1 MKRNGRGRT
10 ELFRLRSKVSRQRSA
25 ISLLVLLWTSTALAQ
40 TPLQTY
46 SDAFILQSRRTDP
59 KIDYTVTVRGADRSA
74 YYVEMRIANPPNPAR
89 LVIPNWAPGAYRL
102 MDSGQNIGAFGAFT
116 TAGDTLPVTRDSDIS
131 WTLDTRGAS
140 SIVVRYSAALPDPV
154 QWHRPNNRW
163 FLRAT
168 SGMIDGPRTYMYLDG
183 WKLTPAQVTF
193 RLPAGW
199 RIGTGLVPTTDS
211 TTYWAPSYDVLID
224 SPVLVGRFSTYRF
237 TARGVPHRA
246 VVDLAGATQ
255 GPRVQRVFVDM
266 LRRVSETAIAIFGN
280 APYKD
285 YTYIF
290 VAGRGGGL
298 EHLNS
303 TTIGVTTDV
312 LARNPGGTESVSAHE
327 FFHTWNVKRIRPAEL
342 GPFDYERPVRTMNL
356 WVSEGVTDYYT
367 EVILSRS
374 GLSSAADFNR
384 RMSNAI
390 GNHRGN
396 AARLVVSPERSSWTV
411 WDSPEVNNSYTIS
424 YYLQGQLLGFLLD
437 LAIRDSTDNAKS
449 LDDVMRY
456 LFDHYGGERGFTTDE
471 LRAAIRS
478 ATGPNFQDFWRRYV
492 SGTTE
497 IPWDEYLKAA
507 GWSVRFSEQI
517 AVDAR
522 IGSITPAVQGG
533 RWRAVAVPGSAA
545 AAAGLVTGDELVRIN
560 RRVIVDGTDVTAAV
574 RAVPAGG
581 AVTVQVIRA
590 GQPLTIRFAAG
601 TYQQTRAVL
610 TDLPDQTERMRR
622 IRSGILAGSN

>member
-1 MKRNGRGRT
+1 MRRNGRAKT
-10 ELFRLRSKVSRQRSA
+10 EWCTLSS
-25 ISLLVLLWTSTALAQ
+25 SLLLLTLLGLQ
-40 TPLQTY
+40 QPLQGY
-46 SDAFILQSRRTDP
+46 SGAFIQQSRRTDP
-59 KIDYTVTVRGADRSA
+59 KADYTVTVRGADRSA

-102 MDSGQNIGAFGAFT
+102 MDSGQNIGGFRAFT
-116 TAGDTLPVTRDSDIS
+116 TAGDTLPVTQDSEIS
-131 WTLDTRGAS
+131 FMVDTRGAP
-140 SIVVRYSAALPDPV
+140 SIVVRYSAALRDPV

-168 SGMIDGPRTYMYLDG
+168 SGMIDGPRTFMYLDG

-193 RLPAGW
+193 RLPSGW

-237 TARGVPHRA
+237 TAAGVPHRA
-246 VVDLAGATQ
+246 VVDLAGAVQ

-266 LRRVSETAIAIFGN
+266 LRRVSETGIAIFGN

-312 LARNPGGTESVSAHE
+312 LARNPRGAQSVSAHE
-327 FFHTWNVKRIRPAEL
+327 FFHTWNVKRIRPVEL
-342 GPFDYERPVRTMNL
+342 GPFDYERPVRTLNL

-367 EVILSRS
+367 EVILARS
-374 GLSSAADFNR
+374 GLSSAADFSR
-384 RMSNAI
+384 RMGNAI
-390 GNHRGN
+390 GNHRDN

-424 YYLQGQLLGFLLD
+424 YYLQGQLLAFLLD

-449 LDDVMRY
+449 LDDVMRF
-456 LFDHYGGERGFTTDE
+456 LFDHHAGERGFTTDE

-478 ATGPNFQDFWRRYV
+478 AGGGANFQDFWRRYV

-497 IPWDEYLKAA
+497 IPWDEYLQAA
-507 GWSVRFSEQI
+507 GWSVRFSEQP

-560 RRVIVDGTDVTAAV
+560 RRSIVDGTDVTAAV
-574 RAVPAGG
+574 RAIPVGG

-590 GQPLTIRFAAG
+590 GQPLTIRFTAR

-610 TDLPDQTERMRR
+610 TDLPEQTDRMRR

>member
-1 MKRNGRGRT
+1 MRRSGRARIGWC
-10 ELFRLRSKVSRQRSA
+10 RLRS
-25 ISLLVLLWTSTALAQ
+25 SLLALVWASTAAAQ
-40 TPLQTY
+40 QPLHTY
-46 SDAFILQSRRTDP
+46 ADAIVQQSRRTDP
-59 KIDYTVTVRGADRSA
+59 QLSYTVTVRGSDRTA
-74 YYVEMRIANPPNPAR
+74 YYVEMRIANAPNPAR

-102 MDSGQNIGAFGAFT
+102 MDSGQNIGAVRAFT
-116 TAGDTLPVTRDSDIS
+116 TTGDTLPVMRDSDIS
-131 WTLDTRGAS
+131 WTVDTRGVT
-140 SIVVRYSAALPDPV
+140 SIVVRYSAALRDPV

-168 SGMIDGPRTYMYLDG
+168 SGLIDGPRTFMYLDR
-183 WKLTPAQVTF
+183 WKLAPAHVTF

-237 TARGVPHRA
+237 TAAGVPHRA
-246 VVDLAGATQ
+246 VVDLAGAVQ

-266 LRRVSETAIAIFGN
+266 LRRVSETGIAIFGS

-312 LARNPGGTESVSAHE
+312 LSRNPGAAQSVSAHE
-327 FFHTWNVKRIRPAEL
+327 FFHTWNVKRIRPVEL
-342 GPFDYERPVRTMNL
+342 GPFDYERPVRTQNL
-356 WVSEGVTDYYT
+356 WVSEGITDYYT
-367 EVILSRS
+367 EVILARSR
-374 GLSSAADFNR
+374 LSSAADFSR
-384 RMSNAI
+384 RIGNAI

-396 AARLVVSPERSSWTV
+396 AARLVVSPERASWTV

-456 LFDHYGGERGFTTDE
+456 LFDHHAGERGFTTDE
-471 LRAAIRS
+471 LRAAIRT
-478 ATGPNFQDFWRRYV
+478 ATGGGGGPDFQDFWRRYV

-497 IPWDEYLKAA
+497 IPWDDFVRAA
-507 GWSVRFSEQI
+507 GWSVRFSEQT
-517 AVDAR
+517 ATDAR
-522 IGSITPAVQGG
+522 IASITPAVQGG

-545 AAAGLVTGDELVRIN
+545 AAAGLVTGDELVSIN
-560 RRVIVDGTDVTAAV
+560 RRVIVDGSDVTAAV

-581 AVTVQVIRA
+581 TVTVQVIRA
-590 GQPLTIRFAAG
+590 GQPLTIRFTAA
-601 TYQQTRAVL
+601 THQQARAVL
-610 TDLPDQTERMRR
+610 TDLPEQTERMRR
-622 IRSGILAGSN
+622 IRSGILAGGN